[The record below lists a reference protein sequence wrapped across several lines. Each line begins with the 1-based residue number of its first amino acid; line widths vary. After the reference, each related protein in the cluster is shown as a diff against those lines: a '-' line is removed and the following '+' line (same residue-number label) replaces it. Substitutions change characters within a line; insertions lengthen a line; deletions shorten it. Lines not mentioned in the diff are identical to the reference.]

1 MRLID
6 ADALMRSHCV
16 ECTYYNSG
24 ECLGAKCD
32 WDSIGHIREAKT
44 VDAVPVVRC
53 RECKYLR
60 LTGTVWRCTNRI
72 VMMICEPDDYCSRG
86 EKSETDSLHECD

>member
-6 ADALMRSHCV
+6 ADELMRSHCV

-24 ECLGAKCD
+24 ECLGANCD

-44 VDAVPVVRC
+44 VEAIPVEWLLNNIPNDGRMYYQSVIN
-53 RECKYLR
+53 EP
-60 LTGTVWRCTNRI
+60 N
-72 VMMICEPDDYCSRG
+72 PDDYCSRA
-86 EKSETDSLHECD
+86 ERKEE

>member
-6 ADALMRSHCV
+6 ADELKKWSEEIEYTFDGGIDINEFDRKLELMP
-16 ECTYYNSG
+16 
-24 ECLGAKCD
+24 
-32 WDSIGHIREAKT
+32 T

-86 EKSETDSLHECD
+86 EKNETDSLHECG

>member
-1 MRLID
+1 MMRLID
-6 ADALMRSHCV
+6 ADELMRSHCV

-24 ECLGAKCD
+24 ECLGANCD

-60 LTGTVWRCTNRI
+60 LTGKVWRCANEI
-72 VMMICEPDDYCSRG
+72 VGMICEPNDYCSRG
-86 EKSETDSLHECD
+86 ERK

>member
-6 ADALMRSHCV
+6 ADELMRSHCV

-24 ECLGAKCD
+24 ECLGGNCD

-44 VDAVPVVRC
+44 VEAIPVKWLFERVPKIDQVMKLYNTKLIEYIVIMW
-53 RECKYLR
+53 REENE
-60 LTGTVWRCTNRI
+60 TN
-72 VMMICEPDDYCSRG
+72 
-86 EKSETDSLHECD
+86 